1 MNMIRTFAS
10 TLALATAFSAL
21 TAPIAARAA
30 TLVGTSSFPTGVDGL
45 VVDGTT
51 YNVTFTQGSYNT
63 VFSVTAPTF
72 LTNSTGAS
80 DAAGALAAALNS
92 LAGVPPSAEFQE
104 FIPYSAPDSFGDY
117 LASFV
122 YGTVQNTYAALN
134 GANESDTST
143 FTSNPPTVDSGIA
156 VFTTV
161 AAVPEPGT
169 WAMMLLGFA
178 GIGFMA
184 YRRKSKPALMSA

>member
-51 YNVTFTQGSYNT
+51 YNVTFTPGTYTN

-72 LTNSTGAS
+72 LNNSTGAS
-80 DAAGALAAALNS
+80 DAAVDLAAALNS
-92 LAGVPPSAEFQE
+92 LAGAPPPSSEFTE
-104 FIPYSAPDSFGDY
+104 FIPYAAPDNLGDF
-117 LASFV
+117 LSSFV
-122 YGTVQNTYAALN
+122 YGANTIYAALN
-134 GANESDTST
+134 SANESDTTNFASR
-143 FTSNPPTVDSGIA
+143 PPTYETGFA

-161 AAVPEPGT
+161 AAVPEPAT
-169 WAMMLLGFA
+169 WAMMILGFA
-178 GIGFMA
+178 GVGFMA
-184 YRRKSKPALMSA
+184 YRRSSKPALMGA

>member
-1 MNMIRTFAS
+1 MNMIRAVAS

-21 TAPIAARAA
+21 TAPIEARAA

-45 VVDGTT
+45 VVGGTT
-51 YNVTFTQGSYNT
+51 YNVTFTEGSYNT

-72 LTNSTGAS
+72 LNNSAGAS
-80 DAAGALAAALNS
+80 DGAADLAAALNS
-92 LAGVPPSAEFQE
+92 LAGAPPSAEFSE
-104 FIPYSAPDSFGDY
+104 FIPYAAPDNLGDF
-117 LASFV
+117 LSSFV
-122 YGTVQNTYAALN
+122 SGTVSQTYAAGN
-134 GANESDTST
+134 GANESDTT
-143 FTSNPPTVDSGIA
+143 NFTSLPPTFQTGFA

-184 YRRKSKPALMSA
+184 YRRKSKPSLMAA